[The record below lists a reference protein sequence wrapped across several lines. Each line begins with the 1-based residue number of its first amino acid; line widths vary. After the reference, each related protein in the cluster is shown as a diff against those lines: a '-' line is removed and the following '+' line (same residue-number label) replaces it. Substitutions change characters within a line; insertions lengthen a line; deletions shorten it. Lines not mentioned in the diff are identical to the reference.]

1 MNSLIQTT
9 QRHRVQFRPT
19 LFRCHAFGSAIRGSL
34 IGSQSRFLRA
44 NPMSQQPKI
53 LSEETLPT
61 SEAKWVTLKKITW
74 QDDKGV
80 QRFWESAQRTTRK
93 ATGIDAVAIFA
104 LIRSK
109 TNAFPLSTII
119 IEQFRPP
126 IGKFVVEFPAGLMD
140 EGETPEQAALRE
152 LEEET
157 GYIGEEV
164 IDASSILS
172 SDPGMTNATM
182 KLVSVSVI
190 CDDQLGK
197 PEQKLDDGESI
208 TLRVV
213 ELSKL
218 NQTLKEYGSKENYI
232 VDAKLAGF
240 AFAYDLGRN
249 PNYQ

>member
-1 MNSLIQTT
+1 
-9 QRHRVQFRPT
+9 
-19 LFRCHAFGSAIRGSL
+19 
-34 IGSQSRFLRA
+34 
-44 NPMSQQPKI
+44 MSNQPKI
-53 LSEETLPT
+53 LSEESLPL

-119 IEQFRPP
+119 IEQYRPP
-126 IGKFVVEFPAGLMD
+126 VGKFVVGLMD
-140 EGETPEQAALRE
+140 ENETPEKAALRE
-152 LEEET
+152 LHEET

-164 IDASSILS
+164 VDVSPMLAT
-172 SDPGMTNATM
+172 DPGMTNSIM
-182 KLVSVSVI
+182 KLVSVAVT
-190 CDDQLGK
+190 CKDQLET

-208 TLRVV
+208 TLRIV

-218 NQTLKEYGSKENYI
+218 NQILK
-232 VDAKLAGF
+232 VDAKLAMF
-240 AFAYDLGRN
+240 ATAYDLGRN
-249 PNYQ
+249 PKFQ